1 MSQRT
6 IFVKAGTV
14 IEVSM
19 CDPGYCDE
27 WCRVRGYD
35 GWAPATAELPDV
47 LREVEVGDTISA
59 SKRAGRPFELNKATA
74 TVTREGER
82 FISSGVRDYAKL
94 RAGQAKAQAKAPQF
108 TEQG

>member
-1 MSQRT
+1 MATR
-6 IFVKAGTV
+6 IAFVRDGV
-14 IEVSM
+14 VVSVSM
-19 CDPGYCDE
+19 GEREDADAMATAC
-27 WCRVRGYD
+27 GYD
-35 GWAPATAELPDV
+35 GWTELTTAPTDV

-94 RAGQAKAQAKAPQF
+94 RAGQAKAQAKAPKF
-108 TEQG
+108 EN